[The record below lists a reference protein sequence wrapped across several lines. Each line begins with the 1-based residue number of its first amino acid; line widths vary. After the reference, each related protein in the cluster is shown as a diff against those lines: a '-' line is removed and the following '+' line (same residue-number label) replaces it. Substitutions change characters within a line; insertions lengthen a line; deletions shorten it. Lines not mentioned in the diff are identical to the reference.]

1 MNKLFESFFCKL
13 DSNDARCGENN
24 GKLMLYIA
32 GRTLCLEV
40 IVESWRLQVEQMTQ
54 DRSMSAC
61 NWGRTQRELSFST
74 WTRNSRP
81 KILESP
87 SA

>member
-54 DRSMSAC
+54 DRSMRARATGEERRG
-61 NWGRTQRELSFST
+61 N
-74 WTRNSRP
+74 
-81 KILESP
+81 
-87 SA
+87 